1 MMWIR
6 EKEVTCQIKNNGDK
20 FSWKKNM
27 KTGGKK

>member
-1 MMWIR
+1 MWIR
-6 EKEVTCQIKNNGDK
+6 EKEVTCQIKNNGDN